1 MPRFGKASLQRR
13 ELLCKDLRRLV
24 DAVIKVYDFSI
35 ICSHRGQEEQERCFN
50 NGTSKAHFGQSAH
63 NYMPSFAVDVYPY
76 PTPYVQVKGVKQ
88 IDNESPE
95 WDRMAQVFKD
105 MAENLGIEI
114 TCGIDFKTL
123 RDAPHIEIK
132 GWKNKVKEI

>member
-24 DAVIKVYDFSI
+24 DAVIQVYDFSI

-50 NGTSKAHFGQSAH
+50 NGNSKAHFGQSAH
-63 NYMPSFAVDVYPY
+63 NYMPSFARDCWPY
-76 PTPYVQVKGVKQ
+76 PAPYIQVQGIKQ
-88 IDNESPE
+88 LDSNSPE
-95 WDRMAQVFKD
+95 WNKMGQVFKD

-114 TCGIDFKTL
+114 EWGGDWESISDK
-123 RDAPHIEIK
+123 PHIEIK
-132 GWKNKVKEI
+132 SWKTKVKNI